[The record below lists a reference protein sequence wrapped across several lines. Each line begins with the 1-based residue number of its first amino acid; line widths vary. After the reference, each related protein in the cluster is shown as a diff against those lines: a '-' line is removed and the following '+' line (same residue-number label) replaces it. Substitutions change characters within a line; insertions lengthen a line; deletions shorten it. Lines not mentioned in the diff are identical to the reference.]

1 MDPELLLEEHLDS
14 SSDRAAVLIVA
25 GWSSTHHV
33 FSRLLTFS
41 AAFHLVDDEHVVSSF
56 ISHIEFLQARV
67 LPESIISNLPLL
79 TLIKSA
85 ATRNGIYCVWLKQCE
100 VFLLHALCFFPL
112 MSDSLSFASG
122 CYSKLFTCIN

>member
-1 MDPELLLEEHLDS
+1 MDPELLLEEHLES

-122 CYSKLFTCIN
+122 CYSKPFTRIN

>member
-41 AAFHLVDDEHVVSSF
+41 AAFHLVDDEHIVSSF

-100 VFLLHALCFFPL
+100 VFLLHALYFFPL

-122 CYSKLFTCIN
+122 CYSKPFTRIN